1 MSNVQAE
8 VNASSTMPEYYHW
21 VDIAKGLGVIL
32 VLLGHMLYI
41 TTFDTLNQ
49 VIYSFH
55 VPMYFA
61 LSGMLLKSSSKGFWQ
76 YTWEKA
82 LRILIPAYALQILLT
97 GLRVVIWRD
106 VAFDTEFWLKLAYWD
121 GAPKWNEPTWFFI
134 CMFGVCLLQKIIHLP
149 EMSMDWRIAVMLMSI
164 VLGYVFVTYE
174 LHYFGA
180 ANFLICFSSFILG
193 SVLMHII
200 QTYPRQYF
208 KWILLGAL
216 LVWGVTA
223 FRNPK
228 ISLFYHVYADYW
240 LLIIAAVAG
249 TIASILLSYFTPAS
263 RICTFLSYNTVFIM
277 LSHYFFVWIYK
288 SIILHYHL
296 EKTEDANCWC
306 LVTLVVM
313 LALYYPL
320 CRAINRWCPFLNGRA
335 KALKSSLVS

>member
-1 MSNVQAE
+1 MSNATAE
-8 VNASSTMPEYYHW
+8 VPLTSTMQGYYHW

-216 LVWGVTA
+216 LVWGSLRSGIPKSA
-223 FRNPK
+223 FFIMCMPITGCSSLPLSPVRLPRFCFPILLRRPGFAHFCPITPFLSCCRI
-228 ISLFYHVYADYW
+228 ISLCGYIKASFCVVIW
-240 LLIIAAVAG
+240 KKQRMPIAG
-249 TIASILLSYFTPAS
+249 
-263 RICTFLSYNTVFIM
+263 
-277 LSHYFFVWIYK
+277 
-288 SIILHYHL
+288 
-296 EKTEDANCWC
+296 
-306 LVTLVVM
+306 
-313 LALYYPL
+313 AL
-320 CRAINRWCPFLNGRA
+320 
-335 KALKSSLVS
+335 